1 MQNGD
6 RKGSQAMNTLES
18 KLSEYAE
25 EFDAI
30 RSFDGTMGLYQH
42 FIEIGKRL
50 QQDPLSEELRTEPNR
65 VSYCQFQL
73 FVDYEQEQWKSY
85 SDGLISSG
93 YAYVLTD
100 VFNGIDLDQA
110 AIVTP
115 DTFDALG
122 IQDLLSMNRATG
134 FRQMVEIM
142 SNTAKSKL

>member
-1 MQNGD
+1 M
-6 RKGSQAMNTLES
+6 SALEL
-18 KLSEYAE
+18 KLEEYAE

-30 RSFDGTMGLYQH
+30 RSFDGTIGLYQH
-42 FIEIGKRL
+42 FIDIGKRL
-50 QQDPLSEELRTEPNR
+50 QEDPLSEELRTEPNR

-73 FVDYEQEQWKSY
+73 FVDFEQDRWKSY

-100 VFNGIDLDQA
+100 VFNSIDLDQA
-110 AIVTP
+110 ASVTP

-142 SNTAKSKL
+142 SNTARNKL